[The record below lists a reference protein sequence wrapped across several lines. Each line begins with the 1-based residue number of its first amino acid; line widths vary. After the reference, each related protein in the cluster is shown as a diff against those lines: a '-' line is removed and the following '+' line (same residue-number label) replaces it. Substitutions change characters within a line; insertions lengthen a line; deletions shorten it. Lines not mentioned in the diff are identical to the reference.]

1 MPHARVLIE
10 LLYILSGV
18 IAAFAIG
25 WAAAWAYPV
34 GRANIWLVTYISAAI
49 VVLLGI
55 RPVVRAIR
63 GETK

>member
-1 MPHARVLIE
+1 MPANRVVVE
-10 LLYILSGV
+10 LLYVASGV
-18 IAAFAIG
+18 LAALAIG

-34 GRANIWLVTYISAAI
+34 GRANIWLVTYVSAAV

-55 RPVVRAIR
+55 RPVLRAIR